1 MAEYIILGCNGH
13 KPFYTAR
20 WQKTGKLG
28 STPAEIVEH
37 MHKSGNASH
46 VCRIIQY
53 PTHPSLAPIQLLS
66 AIEELQCPICFG
78 VLQQRIQLLCD
89 RFVFATCLIQWVH
102 LAAAH
107 YPCCYTTLPL
117 ECAHIKPASK
127 MVQLLLH
134 DVMVLYD
141 STVLTQDDIQ
151 HLVKHL
157 IVIMNSN
164 CECHKAKPSKTSSV
178 HLNRRT
184 ELLLSSS
191 FEQKNL
197 EDTDT

>member
-1 MAEYIILGCNGH
+1 MAEDR
-13 KPFYTAR
+13 KV
-20 WQKTGKLG
+20 GKYSSWNCG
-28 STPAEIVEH
+28 T
-37 MHKSGNASH
+37 HKSGNASH
-46 VCRIIQY
+46 ACRIIQY

-89 RFVFATCLIQWVH
+89 RFVFATCLIEWVH

-107 YPCCYTTLPL
+107 YPWCYTTLPL
-117 ECAHIKPASK
+117 ECAHSKPASK

-157 IVIMNSN
+157 IVIWIAIVNVTR
-164 CECHKAKPSKTSSV
+164 PSHQKLLLFIWTEEPNFFCQI

-184 ELLLSSS
+184 LKI
-191 FEQKNL
+191 QIL
-197 EDTDT
+197 EDHMLEWLSCTKQAVG